1 MTTGTGARTGS
12 MKKTTG
18 DQQLVK
24 RINRSVLLRLL
35 RAQPGLSRARLAQ
48 ESGLTKSTVSLLVRE
63 LIEDG
68 WLSESGTPVAG
79 EGMGRPSTPLQINV
93 GVRALIGIEVGV
105 EVLRVVGVSLQGE
118 LLCSATEAL
127 DDGAPAAA
135 CRQAA
140 AMVARAH
147 AQLAQRGLSLSGIG
161 IGVPG
166 AVDDLSGLVR
176 FAPNLGWR
184 NVDLMPLFTA
194 ALDKAGVPPVP
205 IQLQNEADAA
215 ALGEYEFAPEGEG
228 EDPLIFV
235 NCDFG
240 VGAGIVLNDRLFV
253 GAQGM
258 AGEIGHTIL
267 QVDGPRCS
275 CGRRGCAEA
284 FFGARALST
293 RGADPARAGAFLG
306 VLLQN
311 LWVTFDPKVIVVG
324 GECCAAHPELLE
336 AAMQAVERFADAAAM
351 PAPQL
356 RAARYGA
363 LAPAVGAA
371 AFALHEYLRPMHPD
385 AGARREH
392 QVQKSRRAHAG
403 AAA

>member
-1 MTTGTGARTGS
+1 MT
-12 MKKTTG
+12 TTG

-35 RAQPGLSRARLAQ
+35 RARPGLSRARLAQ

-63 LIEDG
+63 LLDDG
-68 WLSESGTPVAG
+68 WLSESGVAVAG
-79 EGMGRPSTPLQINV
+79 DGVGLGLGRPSTPLSINV
-93 GVRALIGIEVGV
+93 GVRALIGVEIAV
-105 EVLRVVGVSLQGE
+105 EVIRVAGVSLQGE
-118 LLCSATEAL
+118 VLCSASEVLA
-127 DDGAPAAA
+127 DDAPAAA

-140 AMVARAH
+140 ALVARAH
-147 AQLAQRGLSLSGIG
+147 GQLAARGLAMSGIG
-161 IGVPG
+161 VGVPG
-166 AVDDLSGLVR
+166 AVDDATGLVR
-176 FAPNLGWR
+176 FAPNLRWR
-184 NVDLMPLFTA
+184 NVNLLPLLGD
-194 ALDKAGVPPVP
+194 ALVAAGVPAVP
-205 IQLQNEADAA
+205 ILLQNEADAA
-215 ALGEYEFAPEGEG
+215 ALGEYEFAPDGES
-228 EDPLIFV
+228 EDPLIFI
-235 NCDFG
+235 NCDVG

-284 FFGARALST
+284 FFGSRALGR
-293 RGADPARAGAFLG
+293 RGADLAGAAAFLG

-311 LWVTFDPKVIVVG
+311 LWVTFNPRVIVVG
-324 GECCAAHPELLE
+324 GDSCAAHPALLQS
-336 AAMQAVERFADAAAM
+336 ALATVEKFADAAGM
-351 PAPQL
+351 PPPQV

-385 AGARREH
+385 ASARRA
-392 QVQKSRRAHAG
+392 QQAQKSRRAQKAP
-403 AAA
+403 AA

>member
-1 MTTGTGARTGS
+1 MTTI
-12 MKKTTG
+12 G

-35 RAQPGLSRARLAQ
+35 RAQPGLSRARLSQ

-63 LIEDG
+63 LLDDG
-68 WLSESGTPVAG
+68 WLSESGAPVAADG
-79 EGMGRPSTPLQINV
+79 LGRPSTPLSINV
-93 GVRALIGIEVGV
+93 GVRALMGIEIAV
-105 EVLRVVGVSLQGE
+105 EVIRVAAVSLQGE
-118 LLCSATEAL
+118 ALCSGSEPLADRAPEA
-127 DDGAPAAA
+127 AS
-135 CRQAA
+135 RQAA
-140 AMVARAH
+140 AMVARVH
-147 AQLAQRGLSLSGIG
+147 AQLAAHGLRLAGIG
-161 IGVPG
+161 VGVPG
-166 AVDDLSGLVR
+166 AVDAPSGLVR

-184 NVDLMPLFTA
+184 NLDLLPLLTEALA
-194 ALDKAGVPPVP
+194 AAGLPPVP

-215 ALGEYEFAPEGEG
+215 ALGEFEFAESGTG

-235 NCDFG
+235 NCDVG

-253 GAQGM
+253 GVQGM

-275 CGRRGCAEA
+275 CGRKGCAEA
-284 FFGARALST
+284 FFGSRALG
-293 RGADPARAGAFLG
+293 RNGADVQRAASFLG

-311 LWVTFDPKVIVVG
+311 LWVTFNPRVIVVG
-324 GECCAAHPELLE
+324 GDSCAAHPQLLLG
-336 AAMQAVERFADAAAM
+336 ALATVERYADAAGM

-371 AFALHEYLRPMHPD
+371 AFVLHEYLRPLHGD
-385 AGARREH
+385 AGARRA
-392 QVQKSRRAHAG
+392 QKSRRAREAS
-403 AAA
+403 AA

>member
-1 MTTGTGARTGS
+1 M
-12 MKKTTG
+12 KTTG

-63 LIEDG
+63 LLDDG
-68 WLSESGTPVAG
+68 WLSESDATAPGD
-79 EGMGRPSTPLQINV
+79 GMGRPSTPLVINE
-93 GVRALIGIEVGV
+93 GVRALIGV
-105 EVLRVVGVSLQGE
+105 EIAVQVVRVAAVSLQGE
-118 LLCSATEAL
+118 VLSSAIEPLA
-127 DDGAPAAA
+127 DKSPEAA

-140 AMVARAH
+140 ALVAQAH
-147 AQLAQRGLSLSGIG
+147 AQLVHRALTLSGIG
-161 IGVPG
+161 VGVPG
-166 AVDDLSGLVR
+166 AVDDVSGLVR

-184 NVDLMPLFTA
+184 NVDLLPVLA
-194 ALDKAGVPPVP
+194 ASLAAAGVPSVP

-215 ALGEYEFAPEGEG
+215 ALGEFEFAPEGE
-228 EDPLIFV
+228 DPLVFV
-235 NCDFG
+235 NCDYG
-240 VGAGIVLNDRLFV
+240 VGAGIVLNDRLFI

-284 FFGARALST
+284 FFGERALAQP
-293 RGADPARAGAFLG
+293 GADPARAGTFLG

-311 LWVTFDPKVIVVG
+311 LWVTFNPRVIVVG
-324 GECCAAHPELLE
+324 GNSCAVHPELLE
-336 AAMQAVERFADAAAM
+336 EAMRTVEKFADAAAM
-351 PAPQL
+351 PPPQL

-371 AFALHEYLRPMHPD
+371 AFVLHEYLRPTMTAP
-385 AGARREH
+385 RLLTSLRS
-392 QVQKSRRAHAG
+392 V
-403 AAA
+403 